1 MLPAGHREGGD
12 QRHGHHASPGAG
24 EAAAAAGAWQGCRET
39 ALLDPPPAREE
50 AVHVRVCL
58 GAAGPPLAELLD
70 AAGER
75 VVVGAAP
82 GLALFMR
89 SGLWQLPPAEDG
101 GGAPPATQRCGF
113 RRAEAEWV
121 SGLSSGWGVAVA
133 VGVKVIWT
141 PPIIFCMEKH

>member
-1 MLPAGHREGGD
+1 MLSAGHREGGD
-12 QRHGHHASPGAG
+12 RRHGHHSSPGAG
-24 EAAAAAGAWQGCRET
+24 GAAAAAGAWQGCRET

-58 GAAGPPLAELLD
+58 GAAGPPLAALLD
-70 AAGER
+70 AAGAR
-75 VVVGAAP
+75 VVVAGAP
-82 GLALFMR
+82 GLALFR
-89 SGLWQLPPAEDG
+89 ASGLWQLPPAEDG

-133 VGVKVIWT
+133 VGVNVI
-141 PPIIFCMEKH
+141 